1 MFVISV
7 WTLLSLSLS
16 NIHCIHLSPHLY
28 YAMTLLL
35 RNNKENSKLKIV
47 FEMTGCYNCK
57 ILLYFIDNIVSI
69 IKIFNTKDDVLYEL
83 HINISITSLI
93 GI

>member
-1 MFVISV
+1 
-7 WTLLSLSLS
+7 
-16 NIHCIHLSPHLY
+16 
-28 YAMTLLL
+28 
-35 RNNKENSKLKIV
+35 
-47 FEMTGCYNCK
+47 MTGCYNCK